1 MNLEAIGGVERLR
14 LLVQQQVKEVIAQQ
28 DDFLFEPF
36 LRDSP
41 TAKAIR
47 RLQSVDEHQ
56 KWRVYFAR
64 FGCVVCDTRRQ
75 PFASNGM
82 CRTCSRRTYERLK
95 AILSELNKSHGQTP
109 PATVDLKQLA
119 IEAFRSVMQSLP
131 KSPSPASAPRPARDG
146 FVRPF
151 DPEDFDPDS
160 ELLARLVKEQIAEI
174 LTQKDKLLFEPFFRS
189 QQVSWELRRLLT
201 VPEWK
206 KWGAYFDRWG
216 CLRCRTKEKA
226 RAGCGFCGTCKA
238 LILYRLDSIMSGRK
252 LLIRGGS
259 GHLDKSLCHLP
270 EKAHRLA
277 LNPAPRTIDV
287 TPIRV
292 EEGSK

>member
-14 LLVQQQVKEVIAQQ
+14 LLVQQQVKEAIAQQ

-47 RLQSVDEHQ
+47 RLQTVDEHK
-56 KWRVYFAR
+56 KWPVCFAR
-64 FGCVVCDTRRQ
+64 HGCIVCDTRKRRY
-75 PFASNGM
+75 ASDGM
-82 CRTCSRRTYERLK
+82 CATCCRRTYERLR
-95 AILSELNKSHGQTP
+95 AVLCELNKSHGQAP

-119 IEAFRSVMQSLP
+119 IEAFRSVMLSLP
-131 KSPSPASAPRPARDG
+131 ASPSQASAPRPARDG

-151 DPEDFDPDS
+151 DPDDFDPES
-160 ELLARLVKEQIAEI
+160 ELLARLVKEQIAEMQ
-174 LTQKDKLLFEPFFRS
+174 TQKDKLIFEPFFRS
-189 QQVSWELRRLLT
+189 QQVACELQRLLT
-201 VPEWK
+201 VPERH
-206 KWGAYFDRWG
+206 KWSAYFDRWG

-226 RAGCGFCGTCKA
+226 HAGCGFCGTCKA

-270 EKAHRLA
+270 GKTHRLA

-287 TPIRV
+287 VPIRV
-292 EEGSK
+292 EKGE